1 MKLKDK
7 VAIVTGA
14 ASGIGRAIALRFAK
28 EGANIIVADINLE
41 AANKVADEMRAL
53 NVRAM
58 AIKTDVKSTE
68 DVNRMVKAALD
79 EFGKIDILVNNAGGS
94 ARGRGTSFH
103 ECPDELFDFVIDNNL
118 KGAFKC
124 SRAVLPHMMQRR
136 TGKILST
143 ASVDGVRGRGLPGV
157 VEYSAVKAGIIG
169 FTKALAQ
176 AVGPYG
182 IRVNCFSPG
191 PIATAGAMAG
201 SPEFFV
207 KVKERSYFGRLGEPD
222 DVANVATFLASDDAD
237 WVTGQ
242 NIIIDGGDSLGWI
255 R

>member
-14 ASGIGRAIALRFAK
+14 ANGIGRAIALQFAK
-28 EGANIIVADINLE
+28 EGAHIVVADINLE
-41 AANKVADEMRAL
+41 AANKVADEMRAFK
-53 NVRAM
+53 VRAI

-94 ARGRGTSFH
+94 ARERGTLFH
-103 ECPDELFDFVIDNNL
+103 ECPDELFDFAIDNNL
-118 KGAFKC
+118 KGTFKC

-143 ASVDGVRGRGLPGV
+143 ASVDGVRGRGIPGR

-176 AVGPYG
+176 VVGPYG

-191 PIATAGAMAG
+191 PIATAAAIEE
-201 SPEFFV
+201 SPEFFR
-207 KVKERSYFGRLGEPD
+207 KVKERNYFGRLGEPD
-222 DVANVATFLASDDAD
+222 DVAKMATFLASDDAD

-242 NIIIDGGDSLGWI
+242 NIIVDGGDSLGWI

>member
-1 MKLKDK
+1 MKLKNK
-7 VAIVTGA
+7 VAVVTGG

-28 EGANIIVADINLE
+28 EGASITVADINLE
-41 AANKVADEMRAL
+41 AANKVADEIRAL

-68 DVNRMVKAALD
+68 DANRMVKATLD

-94 ARGRGTSFH
+94 ARRRGTPFH
-103 ECPDELFDFVIDNNL
+103 ECPDDLLDFVIDNNL

-143 ASVDGVRGRGLPGV
+143 ASVDGVRGRGAPGV

-169 FTKALAQ
+169 FTKALGQ

-191 PIATAGAMAG
+191 PIATPNVIANNA
-201 SPEFFV
+201 EYFR
-207 KVKERSYFGRLGEPD
+207 KIKERNFFGRHGEPD
-222 DVANVATFLASDDAD
+222 DVANVATFLASDDSD

-242 NIIIDGGDSLGWI
+242 NIIVDGGDSLGWL

>member
-1 MKLKDK
+1 MKLRDK

-41 AANKVADEMRAL
+41 GANKVAAEIRPL

-58 AIKTDVKSTE
+58 AIKTDVTSTE
-68 DVNRMVKAALD
+68 DVSRMVKATLD

-94 ARGRGTSFH
+94 ARGRGTLFH

-136 TGKILST
+136 SGKILST
-143 ASVDGVRGRGLPGV
+143 ASVDGVRGRSLPGV

-169 FTKALAQ
+169 FTQALAQ

-191 PIATAGAMAG
+191 PIATAGAMGG
-201 SPEFFV
+201 SPEFFI
-207 KVKERSYFGRLGEPD
+207 KIKERSYFGRLGEPD
-222 DVANVATFLASDDAD
+222 DVARVVAFLASDDAD
-237 WVTGQ
+237 WITGQ
-242 NIIIDGGDSLGWI
+242 NIIVDGGDSLGWA